1 MLLRDS
7 IPISDG
13 ISNDFGSYSVR
24 LDSFSNLMLNCWVQK
39 GHNYVPRSQGF
50 SHRKWKKPWERGCKA
65 LVSTRTVLERLC
77 PSESQN
83 RSRIEAELQPRRYL
97 IFLR

>member
-1 MLLRDS
+1 ME
-7 IPISDG
+7 
-13 ISNDFGSYSVR
+13 
-24 LDSFSNLMLNCWVQK
+24 
-39 GHNYVPRSQGF
+39 
-50 SHRKWKKPWERGCKA
+50 KKPWERGCMA
-65 LVSTRTVLERLC
+65 LLSTRTVLERLC